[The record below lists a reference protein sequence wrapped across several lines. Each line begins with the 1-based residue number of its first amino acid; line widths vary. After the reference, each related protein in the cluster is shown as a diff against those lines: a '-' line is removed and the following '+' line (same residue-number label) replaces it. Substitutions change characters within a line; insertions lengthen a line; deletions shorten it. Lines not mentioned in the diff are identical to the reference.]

1 MKDNDLEIDEE
12 KLKDLVE
19 AVYLDDHGEERT
31 KISRKSIRQAMHEIP
46 LVKDLSS

>member
-46 LVKDLSS
+46 LVQDLSP